1 MHYTIDNLEMLWDTF
16 DFHTGKLGELEVR
29 IVDAF
34 DKLHIFLEN
43 NLNPTQKEKLEARRL
58 IDDCCDKSIASYKKQ
73 IHAINE
79 LISFYLVFK
88 KKNISVPIHREVKLN
103 FLVQLRSTTLD
114 LMSVMSLYKDQVTE
128 ILH

>member
-1 MHYTIDNLEMLWDTF
+1 MDYTIENLEMLWDTF
-16 DFHTGKLGELEVR
+16 DFHTEQLGELESK

-34 DKLHIFLEN
+34 NELHIFLEN

-58 IDDCCDKSIASYKKQ
+58 IDDCCDKSIACYKKQ
-73 IHAINE
+73 VHAINE
-79 LISFYLVFK
+79 LFTLYFAFR
-88 KKNISVPIHREVKLN
+88 KKNISVPIHRKVKLN

-114 LMSVMSLYKDQVTE
+114 LMSVMSLYKDRVTE